1 MVKYLRRR
9 RFKRKT
15 PWYRKKYNA
24 VQLAYKAW
32 RGVKRIRGLVN
43 SEMLHVDKTYSSN
56 TISGTGYVYNLTG
69 IAQGDGINQRTGNS
83 ILLRNLTYRL
93 KFEINAS
100 VTVDT
105 TIMMALVWDTQQVGD
120 SAPAITDIFASAT
133 PESLLATGTLGRFK
147 IILRK
152 HILLTPASGGRPA
165 IVMHNTLN
173 LYKHIRYNGVN
184 DTDIQ
189 KNGLYLVMVGS
200 ESTNLPTI
208 TGTVRIGYHDN

>member
-1 MVKYLRRR
+1 MKYYRRR
-9 RFKRKT
+9 KVFKKK

-24 VQLAYKAW
+24 IQLAYKAW
-32 RGVKRIRGLVN
+32 RGVRRIRGLVN

-83 ILLRNLTYRL
+83 ILVRNLTYRL
-93 KFEINAS
+93 KFEINSS
-100 VTVDT
+100 VTADT
-105 TIMMALVWDTQQVGD
+105 TILFALVWDTQQVGD
-120 SAPAITDIFASAT
+120 TSPAITDIFASAT
-133 PESLLATGTLGRFK
+133 PETLLATGTLGRFK

-152 HILLTPASGGRPA
+152 HILLTPASGGKPA
-165 IVMHNTLN
+165 IVMHNNLN
-173 LYKHIRYNGVN
+173 LYKHTRYNGVN

-189 KNGLYLVMVGS
+189 RNGLYLVMVSS

-208 TGTVRIGYHDN
+208 TGTVRLGYHDN